1 MHMNFS
7 LNRIRVS
14 ENTLVKIEE
23 GQQGRRIKRRKQYS
37 VRAINKGV
45 TDWRFLYLTYFQ
57 E

>member
-7 LNRIRVS
+7 LNGIRVS

-23 GQQGRRIKRRKQYS
+23 GQQGRTIKRRKQYS

-45 TDWRFLYLTYFQ
+45 ADWRFL
-57 E
+57 